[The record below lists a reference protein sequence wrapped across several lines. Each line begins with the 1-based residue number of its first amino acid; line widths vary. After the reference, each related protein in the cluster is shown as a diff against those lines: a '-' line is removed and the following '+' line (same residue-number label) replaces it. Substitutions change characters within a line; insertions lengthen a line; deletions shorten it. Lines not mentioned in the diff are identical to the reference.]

1 MVMWKIYYFEENNV
15 IWRLYYNEIF
25 KINIILVIFWSFFF
39 VKDFIFFIK
48 DKINCNYRM
57 KIFYIEVM
65 YENLKKINENI
76 MKFEDRCK
84 NFFFI
89 KFK

>member
-1 MVMWKIYYFEENNV
+1 MLE
-15 IWRLYYNEIF
+15 
-25 KINIILVIFWSFFF
+25 INIILVIFWSFFF

-65 YENLKKINENI
+65 YENLKN
-76 MKFEDRCK
+76 
-84 NFFFI
+84 
-89 KFK
+89 